1 MDERHLQE
9 GQADKRQAEV
19 VREAHDTRARILRA
33 LDDVDRELQR
43 ARREVESLPPV
54 SPQRKWWEVWR

>member
-9 GQADKRQAEV
+9 GQADERQAEV

-33 LDDVDRELQR
+33 LDDVDKELR
-43 ARREVESLPPV
+43 KARREVEALPPV
-54 SPQRKWWEVWR
+54 PAKKWWEVWK